1 MVAMALTV
9 ITPSTDEQWQAY
21 YQLRWEVLRKP
32 FHRPPGSEKDEYD
45 QVADHRMLVDEQN
58 KLIGVG
64 RLHFNSTEEAQI
76 RFMVVS
82 PDFQGEGHGVT
93 LLHDLELLARKQGAT
108 RMIIRS
114 RDTTL
119 GFYLKC
125 GYEIKE
131 EANTVD
137 KPNAEHQLVKPLDPV
152 NHIVYRPSWCAD
164 LQKVWHNDIPVS
176 KAMAIKIFQYTGRSI
191 ELTAPLARN
200 INVHGTMFAG
210 SIYTLATLCG
220 WGLIQLQQ
228 REREIEGSI
237 VLAEGSI
244 QYLQP
249 IIKEPRATVAMKD
262 VSGNFAAL
270 NQGKNAHLS
279 LEVQVLDG
287 EKLAAVFNG
296 RYVILAPR
304 S

>member
-1 MVAMALTV
+1 MGYQV
-9 ITPSTDEQWQAY
+9 ITPATEEQWEAY
-21 YQLRWEVLRKP
+21 YNLRWEVLRKP
-32 FHRPPGSEKDEYD
+32 FHRPRGSEKDAYD
-45 QVADHRMLVDEQN
+45 QVAEHRMLVDDRGH
-58 KLIGVG
+58 LIGVG
-64 RLHFNSTEEAQI
+64 RLHFNSAEEAQI
-76 RFMVVS
+76 RFMVVN
-82 PDFQGEGHGVT
+82 PDYQAEGHGVT
-93 LLHDLELLARKQGAT
+93 LVHDLELLARKQGAT

-137 KPNAEHQLVKPLDPV
+137 NPMAEHQLAKPLDPV
-152 NHIVYRPSWCAD
+152 NHIVYRPSWCQE
-164 LQKVWHNDIPVS
+164 LQKTWHNEIPVS

-191 ELTAPLARN
+191 ELRAPLARN

-228 REREIEGSI
+228 RERDVSGSI

-244 QYLQP
+244 QYLKP
-249 IIKEPRATVAMKD
+249 ILQEPRAHVAMKD
-262 VSGNFAAL
+262 VSGTFAPL
-270 NQGKNAHLS
+270 EQGKNAHLS

-287 EKLAAVFNG
+287 DELGAVFNG
-296 RYVILAPR
+296 RYVILAKR
-304 S
+304 EAT